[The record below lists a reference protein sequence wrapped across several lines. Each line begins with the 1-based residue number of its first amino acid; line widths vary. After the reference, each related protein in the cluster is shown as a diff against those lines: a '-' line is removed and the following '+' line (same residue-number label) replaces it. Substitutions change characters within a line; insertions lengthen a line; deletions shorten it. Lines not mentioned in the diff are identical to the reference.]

1 MYVYKEIW
9 SYHSYMLSITAKT
22 EKLEIAQ
29 MPTSSTIY
37 QQNTV
42 YLYHGILY
50 SDENK
55 LTGIQATLILEK

>member
-1 MYVYKEIW
+1 
-9 SYHSYMLSITAKT
+9 MLSITAKT

-55 LTGIQATLILEK
+55 LTGIQATLILET